1 MSNKTNPI
9 TFAKAKQMSEE
20 GTSAIVLR
28 GAGSEEY
35 RDNWINGINNE
46 LIEDGIFESPMTE
59 VYLLPTIHDERIDIV
74 TLENLSVDDVDM
86 TTVVL
91 VGAST
96 TRRIEDRNG
105 AARVYT
111 PRGYGDKLPEG
122 HKP

>member
-9 TFAKAKQMSEE
+9 TFAKAKQMNEE

-74 TLENLSVDDVDM
+74 MVFTPEHGVNIGRMAMWRLTRQQDVSWLEDYVVNDKDV
-86 TTVVL
+86 
-91 VGAST
+91 
-96 TRRIEDRNG
+96 
-105 AARVYT
+105 
-111 PRGYGDKLPEG
+111 
-122 HKP
+122 H